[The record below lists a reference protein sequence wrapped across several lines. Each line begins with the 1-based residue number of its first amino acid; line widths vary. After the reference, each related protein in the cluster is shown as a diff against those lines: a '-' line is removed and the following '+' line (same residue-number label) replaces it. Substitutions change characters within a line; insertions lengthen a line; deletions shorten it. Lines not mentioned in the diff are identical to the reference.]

1 MNRRKPSRWTL
12 PGIWEVASPRSYT
25 GAVAETDPQKI
36 DHGML
41 RTAERNGLR
50 ARGSMSFSLSRP
62 GTSRPHPWGTHEH

>member
-12 PGIWEVASPRSYT
+12 PGIWEVASPRNYN
-25 GAVAETDPQKI
+25 GAVTETDPQKI

-41 RTAERNGLR
+41 QAAERNGL
-50 ARGSMSFSLSRP
+50 GSGRSVSSSFSRL